1 MSPHSLC
8 MYRCSGC
15 LCVFV
20 KFQAS
25 EKANSEQWSEH
36 NVVGLPYSTHTL
48 SPATAASTQMGVY
61 SSHTHRM
68 PNLFFSSTLA
78 LTSKSTQRW
87 LESTWEICV
96 KMASTDFCL
105 PVLNWT
111 LLMLWWRNHTTERHK
126 IMFLYQFFVCRAT
139 FIFCL
144 YVCCLLFCCFCLASK
159 SISCKRVPK
168 KPILQNALSQRKQ
181 PTLSLSF
188 SPPSRSGCCVCL
200 YACMSSK
207 LRNSLTQRQ
216 WSISC
221 FECEWRTHTSAEGE
235 TNRCTYI
242 WAWLKVTVNL
252 HLSHSMYENHMRKG
266 DGERKTKCRIIHFSC
281 LFALHKAATSTAGA
295 HVRLFGKMIS
305 FHLPLRFRSNITAKW
320 TKCVSWNCHR
330 NRCRS
335 RRYKYW
341 MSRRALWD
349 ILFTFVFKLFGKL
362 KIV

>member
-1 MSPHSLC
+1 MSPHSLY

-48 SPATAASTQMGVY
+48 SPATAASSQMGVY

-68 PNLFFSSTLA
+68 PNLFFSSTFA

-168 KPILQNALSQRKQ
+168 KAHSTKCSFAAQTANSFALFLSAVSVGVLCAPVCVHVIETAELAHSETVEHFMFRMRMANTHQRRRRDKQ
-181 PTLSLSF
+181 MY
-188 SPPSRSGCCVCL
+188 VH
-200 YACMSSK
+200 MSMAESY
-207 LRNSLTQRQ
+207 RQ
-216 WSISC
+216 FAFIAFDVWESHAKRW
-221 FECEWRTHTSAEGE
+221 WRTQNKVPHHTFLLFIRIAQSG
-235 TNRCTYI
+235 NVDCWRSCTP
-242 WAWLKVTVNL
+242 
-252 HLSHSMYENHMRKG
+252 
-266 DGERKTKCRIIHFSC
+266 
-281 LFALHKAATSTAGA
+281 
-295 HVRLFGKMIS
+295 VR
-305 FHLPLRFRSNITAKW
+305 
-320 TKCVSWNCHR
+320 
-330 NRCRS
+330 
-335 RRYKYW
+335 
-341 MSRRALWD
+341 
-349 ILFTFVFKLFGKL
+349 
-362 KIV
+362 